1 MLPRFNL
8 RATIN
13 FAKTIQAK
21 SGPVNLWSKIILL
34 NTILRLAILDQLDD
48 FSSQTDI
55 TYHFLEQ
62 EIGVTCYS
70 KVSRPKAEEAD
81 EVFVMLIQFG
91 PLDLRGF
98 KG

>member
-1 MLPRFNL
+1 M
-8 RATIN
+8 
-13 FAKTIQAK
+13 
-21 SGPVNLWSKIILL
+21 
-34 NTILRLAILDQLDD
+34 
-48 FSSQTDI
+48 DI

-62 EIGVTCYS
+62 EISVTCYS

-91 PLDLRGF
+91 PLDLRRF

>member
-1 MLPRFNL
+1 M
-8 RATIN
+8 
-13 FAKTIQAK
+13 
-21 SGPVNLWSKIILL
+21 
-34 NTILRLAILDQLDD
+34 
-48 FSSQTDI
+48 DI

>member
-34 NTILRLAILDQLDD
+34 NTILRLAILDQLDM
-48 FSSQTDI
+48 T
-55 TYHFLEQ
+55 FLSNGHYLSFEQ